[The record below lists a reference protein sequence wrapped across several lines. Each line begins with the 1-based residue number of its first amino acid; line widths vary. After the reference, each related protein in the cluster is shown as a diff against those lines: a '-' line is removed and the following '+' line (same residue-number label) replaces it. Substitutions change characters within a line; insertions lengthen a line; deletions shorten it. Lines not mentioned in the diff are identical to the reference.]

1 MYWIARSLVRNMPNE
16 LTIIWTLEA
25 ILDAFESELEDWN
38 KNKKEARDK
47 VGERLKIFNSQ
58 FDEPNLITEKENK
71 VLN

>member
-1 MYWIARSLVRNMPNE
+1 MYWIARSLARNMPNE

-25 ILDAFESELEDWN
+25 ILDAFEAELEDWN

-58 FDEPNLITEKENK
+58 FDEPNLLKK
-71 VLN
+71 KLRF

>member
-1 MYWIARSLVRNMPNE
+1 MPNE

>member
-1 MYWIARSLVRNMPNE
+1 MPNG

-25 ILDAFESELEDWN
+25 ILDAFEAELEDWN

-58 FDEPNLITEKENK
+58 FDEQI
-71 VLN
+71 